1 MGQRLDRAGVCVV
14 ADMKI
19 REGAYYRTFGG
30 EIAGPMKRSEVSPT
44 EWLSGRRGHWTDFG
58 CYCHSTAPEDVWD
71 LVSEVYV
78 SDTPPETAPAPETK
92 TLRDEFAMVA
102 LSDFMSQFRKNVV
115 SQYAAC
121 RLSYDWADA
130 MMEARKK

>member
-1 MGQRLDRAGVCVV
+1 
-14 ADMKI
+14 MKI
-19 REGAYYRTFGG
+19 REGAYYRTRNGG
-30 EIAGPMKRSEVSPT
+30 VVGPLKLTDRSQRYT
-44 EWLSGRRGHWTDFG
+44 WAFLTDLWT
-58 CYCHSTAPEDVWD
+58 PEGEYAIGEENPFD
-71 LVSEVYV
+71 LISEVYV
-78 SDTPPETAPAPETK
+78 SDTPPCEGVNLPATDGPDSSFWETK

-102 LSDFMSQFRKNVV
+102 LSDFMSQFRENVV